1 MLDDIAA
8 PRPLG
13 GAAPGFAAAPS
24 EYAVGDLRLSVA
36 RHECL
41 LNGRPVALTPTE
53 FSILRILLE
62 QNGAVVSA
70 EELCRRIW
78 RDERCCS
85 AANTISV
92 HIRHLRHKLQDTVT
106 SPRYIRTIWG
116 VGYKI
121 ETL

>member
-1 MLDDIAA
+1 MFDDTAALLPQTESPAA
-8 PRPLG
+8 PRD
-13 GAAPGFAAAPS
+13 
-24 EYAVGDLRLSVA
+24 YIVGDLQLSVA

-53 FSILRILLE
+53 FAILRILLE
-62 QNGAVVSA
+62 KDGAVVSA

-78 RDERCCS
+78 NDERCCG

-92 HIRHLRHKLQDTVT
+92 HMRHLRRKLQDTVAN
-106 SPRYIRTIWG
+106 PRYIRTIWG

-121 ETL
+121 ETP